1 MASKAISLLLVLC
14 SSVIIFKDIREHRI
28 YNWHLLIL
36 FLLLAY
42 KAEYLS
48 PFTSVVALVLIWA
61 LSIACNIGGGDAKLL
76 SLLVIFQGQ
85 SLLTVRYFSLL
96 LICSLLSLLVYLL
109 HKRTL
114 QGSLPL
120 APAILL
126 PFIAVYLNI

>member
-14 SSVIIFKDIREHRI
+14 SSAIIFKDIREHRI
-28 YNWHLLIL
+28 YNRHLLIL
-36 FLLLAY
+36 LLLLAY
-42 KAEYLS
+42 KAEFLS
-48 PFTSVVALVLIWA
+48 LFTSVVALVLIWA

-85 SLLTVRYFSLL
+85 SLLTVRYFSLV
-96 LICSLLSLLVYLL
+96 LIFSLLSLLVYLL

-114 QGSLPL
+114 KGSLPL

-126 PFIAVYLNI
+126 PFIAIYLNI

>member
-1 MASKAISLLLVLC
+1 MVSTAISLLLVIC
-14 SSVIIFKDIREHRI
+14 CSVIIFNDIREHRI

-36 FLLLAY
+36 LLLLAY
-42 KAEYLS
+42 NAKYSSL
-48 PFTSVVALVLIWA
+48 FTSVVAIVGIWT

-85 SLLTVRYFSLL
+85 SLLTVRYFSLV
-96 LICSLLSLLVYLL
+96 LISSSLSLLVYLL

-126 PFIAVYLNI
+126 PFIAIYLNI

>member
-1 MASKAISLLLVLC
+1 MVSTAISLLLVLC
-14 SSVIIFKDIREHRI
+14 SSVIIFKDIHEHRI

-48 PFTSVVALVLIWA
+48 LFTSVVSLVLIWV
-61 LSIACNIGGGDAKLL
+61 LSIACNVGGGDAKLL

>member
-1 MASKAISLLLVLC
+1 MVSTAISLLLVLC
-14 SSVIIFKDIREHRI
+14 SSVIIFKDIHEHRI

-76 SLLVIFQGQ
+76 SLLVVFQGQ

-96 LICSLLSLLVYLL
+96 LIFSLLSLLVYLL

-114 QGSLPL
+114 KGSLPL

-126 PFIAVYLNI
+126 PFIAIYLNI